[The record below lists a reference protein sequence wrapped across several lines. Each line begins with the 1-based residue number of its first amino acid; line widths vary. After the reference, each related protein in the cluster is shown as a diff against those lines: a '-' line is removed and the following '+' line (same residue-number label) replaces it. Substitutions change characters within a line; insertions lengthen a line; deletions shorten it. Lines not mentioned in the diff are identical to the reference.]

1 MPLNSLVGQAGLK
14 LGPLVLETLFKHY
27 LERIQKERGDGVTDL
42 SQTELLYDE
51 AFHIIKT
58 FLEASTK

>member
-1 MPLNSLVGQAGLK
+1 MPLNSLVGQAGFR
-14 LGPLVLETLFKHY
+14 LGPLVLETLVKHY
-27 LERIQKERGDGVTDL
+27 FERILKERGDGVTQL
-42 SQTELLYDE
+42 SQDELLYDE